1 MMEHKIQAANLQE
14 AKTKLQKIVGDKAK
28 DCRNE
33 SVSND
38 GKGGKTFTF
47 VEDKKRE
54 GAQEG
59 RKA

>member
-28 DCRNE
+28 DHRNE
-33 SVSND
+33 AVGND
-38 GKGGKTFTF
+38 GQGHKTFTF
-47 VEDKKRE
+47 VLDKKHE

-59 RKA
+59 WK